1 LFIRELDAFDLK
13 WNAFLEP
20 FSTTLWITVLLLI
33 FVSSIC
39 LAATC
44 HVKRLYEMEEAEVF
58 SVVTASFLTVG
69 VFCLQGNLLVDLYYL
84 HIETSNSDWACLS
97 LTPSLSQCRFV
108 YSVLTSQ
115 LNIRRI
121 PKCRAPGTQTNLGPK
136 VTSQIALTIT
146 ELQIK
151 SVECLLPSCSE
162 HHALPSAFETCKD

>member
-1 LFIRELDAFDLK
+1 MVLFIRELDAFDLK

-39 LAATC
+39 IAAIC
-44 HVKRLYEMEEAEVF
+44 HVNRLYGMEETEVF

-69 VFCLQGNLLVDLYYL
+69 VFVGQGNLLVNLYYL
-84 HIETSNSDWACLS
+84 HIEIINSDWACLS
-97 LTPSLSQCRFV
+97 LAPSLSQFIFV

-121 PKCRAPGTQTNLGPK
+121 PKCRAPGTQRNMGTK
-136 VTSQIALTIT
+136 VTSQIAVTMY
-146 ELQIK
+146 
-151 SVECLLPSCSE
+151 
-162 HHALPSAFETCKD
+162 